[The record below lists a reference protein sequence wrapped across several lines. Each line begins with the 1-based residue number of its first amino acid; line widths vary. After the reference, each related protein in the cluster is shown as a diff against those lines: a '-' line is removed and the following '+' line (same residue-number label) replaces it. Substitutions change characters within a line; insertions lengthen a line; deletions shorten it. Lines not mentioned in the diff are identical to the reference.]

1 MTTSKLN
8 RAETA
13 AIGRI
18 VDEAIAVESRERG
31 CEVGRHDKCV
41 LDRVCAEVAQ
51 KGAQMRKDVEEKETE
66 DAI

>member
-18 VDEAIAVESRERG
+18 VDEAIALESRERG

-41 LDRVCAEVAQ
+41 LDRVCDAVALN
-51 KGAQMRKDVEEKETE
+51 GAQWRKDVEERE
-66 DAI
+66 AI